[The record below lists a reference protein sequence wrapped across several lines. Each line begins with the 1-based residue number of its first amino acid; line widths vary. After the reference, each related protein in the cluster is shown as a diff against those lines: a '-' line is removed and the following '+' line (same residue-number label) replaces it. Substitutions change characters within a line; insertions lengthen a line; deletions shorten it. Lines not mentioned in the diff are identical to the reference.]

1 MPRANMEVFMSGDVT
16 VRRATA
22 ADLDGVLRL
31 YEELADGRVEALP
44 ARHTDAVGLSTTIWS
59 QPGRFLLVA
68 VKDDRPLGTA
78 DLLIVPNLTH
88 GGAPWAIV
96 ENVVVAGEARRT
108 GIGRLLMDDIVRL
121 CEKFGCY
128 KIQLL
133 SGKHRHEAH
142 GFYRR
147 LGFEQQA
154 NGFRRY
160 LA

>member
-1 MPRANMEVFMSGDVT
+1 MEVFMGGDVT

-31 YEELADGRVEALP
+31 YDQLADGRVEALP
-44 ARHTDAVGLSTTIWS
+44 ARHPDAVGLSTTIWS
-59 QPGRFLLVA
+59 QPGRFILVA
-68 VKDDRPLGTA
+68 VKDDRPVGTA

-96 ENVVVAGEARRT
+96 ENVVVASEARRT
-108 GIGRLLMDDIVRL
+108 GIGRLVMDEIVRL

-142 GFYRR
+142 EFYRR
-147 LGFEQQA
+147 LGFEQRA
-154 NGFRRY
+154 EGFRRY
-160 LA
+160 LD